1 MVKAA
6 FMFTPADIHSGPHT
20 VQPLKAPFMPLCLAF
35 SGSIRFV
42 RACLGQVCPA
52 PSNMAQDEESFAE
65 LVARLSVA
73 GPEPDMEAMEN
84 TGTSPVA
91 TDAAEEDKAAKAE
104 EEMADATET
113 EVAPAKKSQEESWPE
128 QEKGQEESRPE
139 QEEGWVWK
147 EGQWAW
153 CMGRQEWAWLKSQW
167 VWLEEQVAW
176 AQPQWVWPSG
186 AGDWVWRDAMWVQL
200 QAPEDKPYPTERGWQ
215 PHAGM
220 IMPQEWQGQW
230 FVPPS
235 PASGEEEDP
244 SSQAVQDEVMEDY
257 GSEEGKAK
265 SFLEVLRMQEEAE
278 EEERA
283 AKRQK
288 FTEKSTGSNP
298 QKPNANQIYP
308 QDLFAPHVRI
318 SETAMHV
325 FARPAQPLFCRLLA
339 ILPNREQST
348 RSNPLDFIHT
358 DLSHLL
364 VATLGMILMCWT
376 TLCIAVRCVL
386 AWQEASSN
394 DFF

>member
-128 QEKGQEESRPE
+128 QEKGQEETRPE

-288 FTEKSTGSNP
+288 FTEKPTGSNP

-348 RSNPLDFIHT
+348 RSNPLDLT
-358 DLSHLL
+358 SS
-364 VATLGMILMCWT
+364 ILIC
-376 TLCIAVRCVL
+376 LIY
-386 AWQEASSN
+386 
-394 DFF
+394 